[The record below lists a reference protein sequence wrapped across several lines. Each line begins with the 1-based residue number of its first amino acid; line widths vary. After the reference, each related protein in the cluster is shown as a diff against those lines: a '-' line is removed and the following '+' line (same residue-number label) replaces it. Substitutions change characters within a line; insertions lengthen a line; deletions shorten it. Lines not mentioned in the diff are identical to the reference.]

1 MYHKVLVM
9 EIKEDY
15 CLAMTEDGAVVRIRK
30 KDEMKVGNRIYILR
44 EDLFNKEDNIQK
56 IPKKGRKII
65 PWKFMTAAAAVL
77 AAVIGLTLFVR
88 LSSEPYAV
96 VSVDGQRSIQLEL
109 DKQHTVK
116 KAVSYNHSISQKSL
130 EKLEG
135 KELEKAG
142 EMLKQA
148 KFFQDTE
155 QKIISYG
162 FYEEGQ
168 KEADGFKEII
178 EEILGNKE
186 TVYIQ
191 GTASDV
197 EQAEKEKKT
206 LGVFLLEKAAKG
218 EQLEEILEEFP
229 PEKAAKLLKGYP
241 ELAGFA
247 EIFEEYVEEE
257 KEALEEK
264 KEEKK
269 EEEEEKEEKES
280 KEEEKAEEKEAQ
292 EEEAEKEKAEEE
304 KTEEDFVSKVP
315 PVSAPENTKP
325 VQRPEKP
332 KPQVKPESQEMHEEE
347 TEGEQEEIDEVEQ
360 EEYEEPEQEESEE
373 AEEEE

>member
-162 FYEEGQ
+162 FYEEGH

-257 KEALEEK
+257 KEPL
-264 KEEKK
+264 EEKK

-332 KPQVKPESQEMHEEE
+332 KPQVKPEFQEMHEEE
-347 TEGEQEEIDEVEQ
+347 TEGEQEEIDEGEQ